1 MKSPLPIPGNN
12 FARRVELGK
21 KLASLSRKLAV
32 SADRLLQFHKRR
44 QLFIRVHNETLSV
57 VAMCVSNQDRSPIGI
72 HGCDAASGPTA
83 FAEIVSDQFPSAS
96 FALHTAMT
104 K

>member
-32 SADRLLQFHKRR
+32 SADRRLQFHKRR
-44 QLFIRVHNETLSV
+44 QLFIRMHNETLPV
-57 VAMCVSNQDRSPIGI
+57 VAVRISNEDRSPVGI
-72 HGCDAASGPTA
+72 NR
-83 FAEIVSDQFPSAS
+83 
-96 FALHTAMT
+96 
-104 K
+104 

>member
-32 SADRLLQFHKRR
+32 SADRRLQFHKRR
-44 QLFIRVHNETLSV
+44 QLFIRVYNEPLPIA
-57 VAMCVSNQDRSPIGI
+57 AMCVSDPDWLPVGI
-72 HGCDAASGPTA
+72 NR
-83 FAEIVSDQFPSAS
+83 
-96 FALHTAMT
+96 
-104 K
+104 